1 MRFKLT
7 ILLILL
13 NVCLFGFL
21 YYLDRTRSVSSS
33 YSSEERLVIAPGMI
47 QSVDRVRV
55 TSSSLDE
62 DWVFTRI
69 SGDRWEVSEP
79 LQWKAN
85 RFAMDN
91 LLSQL
96 SFLRWDTR
104 FSIDEL
110 RRAEQGLDTY
120 GLETPKTEIHLEN
133 DNRSV
138 RLRIGSAT
146 EIGNRL
152 YLLSPDE
159 RHVMVVQRDFFS
171 EISQDM
177 SHYLEPQLVDIP
189 PFEVRAVQVQ
199 VRDQGNIRTRF
210 IRENNRWR
218 FESPIN
224 AAADNESVTRML
236 DRIHQLHALEF
247 PSDLPS
253 QTGLDRPAVR
263 LTVEGMGRREALIIG
278 HHVEEDNPQ
287 SPRYAQL
294 ERYPAVFLMDASIVS
309 DLEDVQERLR
319 ERRFLRSLSQN
330 WTSLEIRDRDRL
342 TTLQRLENGQW
353 QVLFTNEAGVLQ
365 SISADIGIVE
375 ETIRRLRN
383 LEAIRFA
390 SDAPSELDYDRFG
403 LSEPRR
409 SVRIQAA
416 RGQQTLIRFGN
427 SGEDNLVYAD
437 TSLNGT
443 VYRVE
448 PYILS
453 DVPVD
458 PLHYRDRV
466 LRSLPESAQVIE
478 VRLIDQQTSEE
489 PLRRLQSDELPA
501 ELADFIATTR
511 VESYVPVTFSDP
523 LRLGRQRS
531 LRWQFRL
538 EVEFIS
544 SPGAE
549 TTRTLEFLLSERLG
563 GARQFAV
570 LRGEHTVFVLPAAIV
585 SALEEWI
592 QRELP
597 EEPGPPETD
606 PEPEPLDISE
616 EADPAEADPGS

>member
-7 ILLILL
+7 ILLVLL

-21 YYLDRTRSVSSS
+21 YYLDQTRSVSAS
-33 YSSEERLVIAPGMI
+33 YSNEERLVITPGLI

-55 TSSSLDE
+55 TSALLGE
-62 DWVFTRI
+62 DWVFTRT

-79 LQWKAN
+79 VHWKAN
-85 RFAMDN
+85 RFAIDN

-110 RRAEQGLDTY
+110 RRAEQGLETY
-120 GLETPKTEIHLEN
+120 GLDNPNAEIHLEN
-133 DNRSV
+133 ENRSV

-171 EISQDM
+171 DVSQDM

-210 IRENNRWR
+210 LRENNRWR

-224 AAADNESVTRML
+224 AAADSESVSRML

-247 PSDLPS
+247 PTQLPS
-253 QTGLDRPAVR
+253 QTGLERPAVR
-263 LTVEGMGRREALIIG
+263 LTVEGMGRREALLIG
-278 HHVEEDNPQ
+278 NPVDEDNPQ
-287 SPRYAQL
+287 SLRYAQL
-294 ERYPAVFLMDASIVS
+294 ERYPAIFLMDPGIVT
-309 DLEDVQERLR
+309 DLVDVQERLR
-319 ERRFLRSLSQN
+319 ERRFLRSLDQN
-330 WTSLEIRDRDRL
+330 WTSLEIRDHDRL

-365 SISADIGIVE
+365 SISADIEIVE
-375 ETIRRLRN
+375 ETMRRLRN

-409 SVRIQAA
+409 SVRIQGA

-427 SGEDNLVYAD
+427 PDEDNLVYAD

-443 VYRVE
+443 VYRIEPHILTDIPVE
-448 PYILS
+448 
-453 DVPVD
+453 

-478 VRLIDQQTSEE
+478 VRLLDRSANDQTV
-489 PLRRLQSDELPA
+489 RRLVAADLPTA
-501 ELADFIATTR
+501 LADFIAESR
-511 VESYVPVTFSDP
+511 VESYLSIPFTEP
-523 LRLGRQRS
+523 LRLDRRRS
-531 LRWQFRL
+531 VEWRFNL
-538 EVEFIS
+538 EVDFIS
-544 SPGAE
+544 SPGSE
-549 TTRTLEFLLSERLG
+549 NLRTLEFLLTERLG

-570 LRGEHTVFVLPAAIV
+570 LRGEHTVFVLPANTV
-585 SALEEWI
+585 SALEQWM
-592 QRELP
+592 QREIP
-597 EEPGPPETD
+597 EEPSAPELD
-606 PEPEPLDISE
+606 PEPEPLEISE
-616 EADPAEADPGS
+616 EVDPAEADPGS